1 MHISKVEIYNFRSHK
16 NTVVELSE
24 SNVLIGQNNSGK
36 TAFLEAIN
44 YALSLSKNVPS
55 EDDFFAIQDDFNPK
69 VSDPIKI
76 ILELK
81 ETADERFSDN
91 VQYKFE
97 NKIQYDEEIYPDDPI
112 AYIKFCYEF
121 RFDDDKGRY
130 VDERYF
136 LDKNSQKIYKS
147 PFVARDHLSFIP
159 CIFLTTL
166 RDINKEIKN
175 KSSFWGK
182 LKKSIDYK
190 HKEVEIQNQ
199 IEILN
204 DLILKDNETV
214 DTLIEKLRGF
224 KTDINISSDSLEIKA
239 FSNRNWEILDRL
251 NIYLKKTNCDLM
263 LPISKHGMGSQ
274 SIATFYIF
282 NAYLDLIL
290 PKVVENEEATPVI
303 CIEEPE
309 AHVHPHAQRS
319 IFQQISKMSGQKLIS
334 THSPFVVDQ
343 ANIYDYVLLKNENG
357 ITTTKRIPKYQYT
370 FKFKYGLP
378 EAAYESLKFLTRDE
392 ELLIKRYVQYRNT
405 ELFFSSIFILC
416 EGDTEKVLLERFFP
430 YYKSKTPGQFGIS
443 VISCGGQVYSPF
455 LKIANKD
462 ALDLKWYILSDAE
475 SDTKQALKGII
486 KNCGYDYDICKKNQ
500 IIYLPSGM
508 DMESYY
514 IDFYGTEIVNDFI
527 LNKFGPHTIEI
538 FKKDLEKELSDKN
551 EEKAQTT
558 DDLSEEQILNE
569 FIDRKEKVKFAE
581 NFASYVIEN
590 KLEVPDLL
598 KNLIDKA
605 IEAVENG

>member
-1 MHISKVEIYNFRSHK
+1 VHISKVEISNFRSHK

-24 SNVLIGQNNSGK
+24 SNILIGQNNSGK

-76 ILELK
+76 VLELR
-81 ETADERFSDN
+81 ETVDERFSDN

-112 AYIKFCYEF
+112 AYIKLCYEF
-121 RFDDDKGRY
+121 RFDDEKGRY

-136 LDKNSQKIYKS
+136 LDKNSQKIHKS
-147 PFVARDHLSFIP
+147 PFVTRDHLSFIP
-159 CIFLTTL
+159 CIFLATL
-166 RDINKEIKN
+166 RDINKEIKS

-182 LKKSIDYK
+182 LKRSIDYK
-190 HKEVEIQNQ
+190 HKEVEIQDQ

-224 KTDINISSDSLEIKA
+224 KTDVDISSDSLEIKA
-239 FSNRNWEILDRL
+239 FSNRNWEILDGL
-251 NIYLKKTNCDLM
+251 NIYLKKSNCDLV

-290 PKVVENEEATPVI
+290 PKVVENEDATPII

-319 IFQQISKMSGQKLIS
+319 IFQLISKMSGQKLIS

-343 ANIYDYVLLKNENG
+343 ADIYDYVLLKNEDG
-357 ITTTKRIPKYQYT
+357 ITTTKRIPQYQQS

-378 EAAYESLKFLTRDE
+378 EAAYKPFEFLARDE

-462 ALDLKWYILSDAE
+462 ALGLKWYILSDAE
-475 SDTKQALKGII
+475 SKTKHDLENTI
-486 KNCGYDYDICKKNQ
+486 KKCGYDYDIFKNQ
-500 IIYLPSGM
+500 IVYLPFGM

-514 IDFYGTEIVNDFI
+514 IDFYGKKIISDFI
-527 LNKFGPHTIEI
+527 SIEFGSRTIEI
-538 FKKDLEKELSDKN
+538 FKKELEKELSAKN
-551 EEKAQTT
+551 EENAQSI
-558 DDLSEEQILNE
+558 DDFSEEQILNK
-569 FIDRKEKVKFAE
+569 FIDRKGKVKFAE

-590 KLEVPDLL
+590 KLEIPDIL